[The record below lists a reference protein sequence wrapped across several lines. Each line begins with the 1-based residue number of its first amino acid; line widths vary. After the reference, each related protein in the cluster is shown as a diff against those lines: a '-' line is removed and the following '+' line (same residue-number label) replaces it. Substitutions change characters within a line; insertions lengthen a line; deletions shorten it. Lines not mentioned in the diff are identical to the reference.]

1 MPIRTATG
9 LTLIAAA
16 LMLGYVLGLGTGGR
30 IVLSPTETVL
40 IEESGQL
47 FHARLDT
54 GAVVSS
60 INAHQ
65 IEVVGGGS
73 RPSRDDVGRTVR
85 FVLVNGLGARRA
97 VEAEIAQVRGIRMA
111 DCREVRYHV
120 YLPVKFRGE
129 AQWVLV
135 NLNDRTRSGDKL
147 LLGRNWLHQGYAVG
161 PVAENE
167 I

>member
-16 LMLGYVLGLGTGGR
+16 LMLGYVLGQGTGAR

-60 INAHQ
+60 INAHD
-65 IEVVGGGS
+65 IEVIGGS
-73 RPSRDDVGRTVR
+73 GRPSRRDVGRQVR
-85 FVLVNGLGARRA
+85 FVLVNERNERRE
-97 VEAEIAQVRGIRMA
+97 VVTEIVQVRGIRMA

-120 YLPVKFRGE
+120 YLNVRFRGRSQRIL
-129 AQWVLV
+129 A
-135 NLNDRTRSGDKL
+135 NLNDRSRSGEKL
-147 LLGRNWLHQGYAVG
+147 LLGRNWLLQGYAVG
-161 PVAENE
+161 PVGQAE